1 MDLFTP
7 CVPPDKLH
15 DLFKRIVCGLFD
27 PEHDILNQWAE
38 GFVDRDHK
46 FVTEFQTTFDSS
58 FWELYLFACFKELG
72 FAVDFAH
79 PSPDFSVTSA
89 TSTFVGE
96 ATIASNPEGAAP
108 ASDREAQAATIAN
121 LDEDAFL
128 NLASTRLANAI
139 STKHAKYRCDYSK
152 MPHVRG
158 KPFVICVAPFEQPF
172 FYFQGDIAIRR
183 VLYRHDKPLVA
194 KQDSDAIPTIVGS
207 PQVSKTFKPSGA
219 PVSFGYFAEPAMP
232 EVSAVI
238 FSSLATWG
246 KVRALSTNL
255 AHHTSFAVSRY
266 AKEST
271 APHEAIIKKA
281 DYTESLLDG
290 LHLFLNPFATIPL
303 VTAPFENREIA
314 IHTIEPDSG
323 EYRLSMSDGFLYQ
336 RTVQSFP
343 VTNDPKAF
351 VENISPTKGK
361 KYKKIS
367 APTLPEGE
375 LIEFGGTAGNYCD
388 FHLAHYC
395 GWTVLVLRDT
405 TDNTWISQAIKG
417 AQYTV
422 TQFTAAYDGTGLEL
436 AEWQHNKDLAF
447 QAIKVLIDGANKS
460 VG

>member
-7 CVPPDKLH
+7 CVPKDKLH
-15 DLFKRIVCGLFD
+15 DLFKRIVCGLFA
-27 PEHDILNQWAE
+27 PEQAVLNQWAE

-58 FWELYLFACFKELG
+58 FWELYLFACFKQLN
-72 FAVDFAH
+72 FAVDFVH

-89 TSTFVGE
+89 SGDFAAE

-108 ASDREAQAATIAN
+108 ASDREVQAATIAN
-121 LDEDAFL
+121 FDEDEFL

-139 STKHAKYRCDYSK
+139 STKHAKYRRDYSK
-152 MPHVRG
+152 MPHVQG

-172 FYFQGDIAIRR
+172 FYFQGDAAIRR
-183 VLYRHDKPLVA
+183 VLYRHDKALIA
-194 KQDSDAIPTIVGS
+194 KQGSIPFIVGS

-219 PVSFGYFAEPAMP
+219 PVPFGYFAEPIMS

-246 KVRALSTNL
+246 KVRALSANL

-266 AKEST
+266 AKDKT
-271 APHEAIIKKA
+271 APQEAVIPKSE
-281 DYTESLLDG
+281 YSESLLDG
-290 LHLFLNPFATIPL
+290 LHLFLNPFATVPL
-303 VTAPFENREIA
+303 TTKPFENREIA
-314 IHTIEPDSG
+314 IHTIDPESG
-323 EYRLSMSDGFLYQ
+323 AYLVDMRDGFLYQ

-351 VENISPTKGK
+351 VENISPTKGT
-361 KYKKIS
+361 KYKKS
-367 APTLPEGE
+367 VGPALPEGQ
-375 LIEFGGTAGNYCD
+375 LVEFGGTALNYCD

-395 GWTVLVLRDT
+395 GWTVLVLRDK
-405 TDNTWISQAIKG
+405 TDNKWISQAIKG
-417 AQYTV
+417 AHHTV
-422 TQFTAAYDGTGLEL
+422 TQFATAYDGTGLEL
-436 AEWQHNKDLAF
+436 AEWLLDKDSAF
-447 QAIKVLIDGANKS
+447 QAIKVLIVGATKT